1 MNSVDTPKVLRSR
14 FAVLLCMMLAVSAFV
29 VALAAAVPSRAL
41 AADPVCSV
49 NGTNYDDLGVAID
62 EAPDG
67 ASVVLLSDASVSG
80 VKRID
85 KSLSFDLG
93 GNVLT
98 CGTLNQTSPSYSL
111 AISNGN
117 VNGLVSAKNLTL
129 TGVTVSGNTQNGGV
143 VSASASSAITDC
155 VIANTYDVVNGRTS
169 AALSIGGSGSHTVT
183 GCTFSGKSAIYF
195 NNPSGVVRLDNCT
208 ATGLV
213 SGSSA
218 LNMYAS
224 GDVDVALTNCV
235 VTAHGEGKAFSGS
248 WNMAGVIEFGQ
259 GNAFSGPIVV
269 SGRDNSSNVY
279 ELKVSGGTF
288 SNGGQMPFV
297 PQAPEF
303 NAQMLERLNV
313 VGGTFDMDVTP
324 VLRSGFQCFQNLDG
338 TWSVSDDVTAP
349 VITRLPTMVRRSSM
363 TALPPP
369 LRMAREPSIS
379 PAMRRSPS
387 MRRRLFPPHPGRCQ
401 APPAQRLFS
410 TAPPPS
416 FCPPCLPPKISTSR

>member
-1 MNSVDTPKVLRSR
+1 
-14 FAVLLCMMLAVSAFV
+14 
-29 VALAAAVPSRAL
+29 
-41 AADPVCSV
+41 
-49 NGTNYDDLGVAID
+49 
-62 EAPDG
+62 
-67 ASVVLLSDASVSG
+67 
-80 VKRID
+80 
-85 KSLSFDLG
+85 
-93 GNVLT
+93 
-98 CGTLNQTSPSYSL
+98 
-111 AISNGN
+111 
-117 VNGLVSAKNLTL
+117 
-129 TGVTVSGNTQNGGV
+129 
-143 VSASASSAITDC
+143 
-155 VIANTYDVVNGRTS
+155 
-169 AALSIGGSGSHTVT
+169 
-183 GCTFSGKSAIYF
+183 
-195 NNPSGVVRLDNCT
+195 
-208 ATGLV
+208 
-213 SGSSA
+213 
-218 LNMYAS
+218 
-224 GDVDVALTNCV
+224 
-235 VTAHGEGKAFSGS
+235 
-248 WNMAGVIEFGQ
+248 MAGVIEFGQ